1 VRLRHRRAGREFAL
15 ANLHA
20 GTSDNQQ
27 QLERAGWVLEQ
38 FARGAPMVLAGDLNA
53 TARSPGMRSLR
64 ARGWFEDPEEL
75 GRRIDH
81 ILVRGM
87 AEETRPTPWEP
98 ERRDLPMN
106 GRLPVRL
113 SDHDPI
119 DSVVL
124 L

>member
-1 VRLRHRRAGREFAL
+1 
-15 ANLHA
+15 
-20 GTSDNQQ
+20 
-27 QLERAGWVLEQ
+27 
-38 FARGAPMVLAGDLNA
+38 
-53 TARSPGMRSLR
+53 
-64 ARGWFEDPEEL
+64 
-75 GRRIDH
+75 
-81 ILVRGM
+81 M